1 MRSGGLGME
10 DDYILLHFPIE
21 VLFFEL
27 RLLVVN
33 NVSLYNNNLRPLGLL
48 VCVSLVDFEW
58 LRLPLLS

>member
-10 DDYILLHFPIE
+10 DDYILLHFSIE

-27 RLLVVN
+27 CLLVVN

-48 VCVSLVDFEW
+48 VCASLIDFEW